1 MDVQRTGRIF
11 GWLFIGTFVTSI
23 PARLLFV
30 SGLDANASATFTTE
44 MMLMR
49 PIAAKT
55 DSMRRAL
62 TYPSETVSLG
72 RLTSG

>member
-30 SGLDANASATFTTE
+30 NGLGASWSD
-44 MMLMR
+44 MR
-49 PIAAKT
+49 FIPGDT
-55 DSMRRAL
+55 
-62 TYPSETVSLG
+62 SEQASSSA
-72 RLTSG
+72 RSSSSD